1 MLQPQSVLGLKTL
14 TALVIANM
22 IGAGVFTTSGFAL
35 ADLGSPVRVLG
46 AWLIGGLIALAGALS
61 YGALAR
67 LIPESGGEYRYLAV
81 NLHPAVGFVAGW
93 VSLLAGFTGAIAFAA
108 LAFAGYAAPLTG
120 EATASWL
127 ATIVIVVAALLHA
140 LKLRPGAWLQNAAVA
155 LKLICILGLCV
166 LAVLAGPWQG
176 LVDVVEGA
184 YTVPPF
190 SIVSFALSSVWI
202 SYSYLGFNA
211 AVYLAGE
218 VPAARSLVPK
228 ALLLGTCLTVLL
240 YLALN
245 GVFVLVP
252 TYDAVAG
259 REDVA
264 TAAAQA
270 LGGDWLSGA
279 VRGLVALALFTSISA
294 MLMIGPRV
302 YARMAADKLAPQF
315 LNFAGETPTS
325 AIVTQAALASIVVWF
340 TDLRQLLSYLG
351 FTLGLSAAAAVASL
365 FVIARREPRRVEDL
379 PGYPWAPAVFVVF
392 TLLFAGLAATQ
403 RPGELIAALVTILLG
418 LLLYAIVRRIYE

>member
-1 MLQPQSVLGLKTL
+1 MARPQSVLGLKTL

-22 IGAGVFTTSGFAL
+22 IGAGVFTTSGFSL
-35 ADLGSPVRVLG
+35 ADLGSPWRVLA
-46 AWLIGGLIALAGALS
+46 AWLIGGLLALAGALS

-67 LIPESGGEYRYLAV
+67 LVPESGGEYRYLAV

-120 EATASWL
+120 EIEANLL
-127 ATIVIVVAALLHA
+127 ATVIIVVAALLHA
-140 LKLRPGAWLQNAAVA
+140 LRLRPGAWLQNAAVA
-155 LKLICILGLCV
+155 LKLVCMAALCV
-166 LAVLAGPWQG
+166 LAVFSTPWQG
-176 LVDVVEGA
+176 LSEIVEGA
-184 YTVPPF
+184 YAVPPF
-190 SIVSFALSSVWI
+190 SIAAFALSSVWI

-218 VPAARSLVPK
+218 VPSAQTLVPK
-228 ALLLGTCLTVLL
+228 ALLLGTVLTVLL

-245 GVFVLVP
+245 AVFVLVP
-252 TYDAVAG
+252 TFDGIAG

-264 TAAAQA
+264 TAAAVA
-270 LGGDWLSGA
+270 LGGDWLAGA

-302 YARMAADKLAPQF
+302 YARMAEDRLAPQF
-315 LNFAGETPTS
+315 LSFSGETPTS
-325 AIVTQAALASIVVWF
+325 AIVAQAALAAAVVWI

-351 FTLGLSAAAAVASL
+351 FTLGLSAAAAVVSL
-365 FVIARREPRRVEDL
+365 FVIARRNPERVRGL
-379 PGYPWAPAVFVVF
+379 TGYPWAPAVYVGFA
-392 TLLFAGLAATQ
+392 LLFSGLAATQ
-403 RPGELIAALVTILLG
+403 NPVELVAALVTIFSG
-418 LLLYAIVRRIYE
+418 LLLYTVLRRIYQ